1 MKNRAFTLIELL
13 VVIAIIAIL
22 AAILFPVFAQAK
34 EAAKKTS
41 CLSNLKNLGLA
52 GIMYAGDY
60 DDTVIHYRA
69 AGIPKYPSPGVYWPP
84 ATPHYPTGDWPNPEP
99 GSILAGTWSVTI
111 QPYLKNRGVLF
122 CPSFSL
128 AQLEHQMDS
137 STCDGNGTP
146 GSGYQ
151 TGIGNLEPP
160 DTSIYNEHQGFLS
173 NYAASFWLKGGP
185 MGKSGYSIFSAI
197 GTCTIG
203 SSTTCPYYAFGGTGW
218 DVGTGFSW
226 DSIPAGA
233 YVAHPLSA
241 TAIARPAELM
251 AFAEGTSNTYLRS
264 NGQVRVIDALGCEG
278 EGRHGGGGSN
288 YTFHDGHST
297 YLGVE
302 AEQILLKDSNGNYY
316 EKYISA
322 DL

>member
-41 CLSNLKNLGLA
+41 CLSNLKNLELA
-52 GIMYAGDY
+52 ALMYSGDY
-60 DDTVIHYRA
+60 DDMVLHYRA
-69 AGIPKYPSPGVYWPP
+69 AGIPNAPAAGIHWPP

-99 GSILAGTWSVTI
+99 GSILAGTWSVI
-111 QPYLKNRGVLF
+111 VQPYVKNRDVLF
-122 CPSFSL
+122 CPSFQLS
-128 AQLEHQMDS
+128 QLEHQMDQN
-137 STCDGNGTP
+137 TCDGTGAP

-151 TGIGNLEPP
+151 TGVGNLEPP
-160 DTSIYNEHQGFLS
+160 DTSIYNEHKGFLS
-173 NYAASFWLKGGP
+173 NYSAAFWLKGGP
-185 MGKSGYSIFSAI
+185 MGQTGSSIFSAV
-197 GTCTIG
+197 GPCTIG
-203 SSTTCPYYAFGGTGW
+203 SSTTCPYYAFGGSGW
-218 DVGTGFSW
+218 DVGTGQSW
-226 DSIPAGA
+226 DPIPAGV
-233 YVAHPLSA
+233 YQAHPLSQ
-241 TAIARPAELM
+241 TSIVRPADLM
-251 AFAEGTSNTYLRS
+251 SIAEGTSNTYLRT

-278 EGRHGGGGSN
+278 EGRHGAGGSN
-288 YTFHDGHST
+288 YAFDDGHAK

-302 AEQILLKDSNGNYY
+302 AEQILSKDSNGNYY